1 MSLGAVVDAADRASR
16 RIVVTGSAGF
26 LGWHTRVRLS
36 TSDGV
41 EVVPIDRAAFSGPAL
56 EVAVAHADAVLHLAG
71 INRGSPD
78 DVRDGN
84 VVLADRLTHALTT
97 TNSSARVVFA
107 GSRQADLAGAA
118 ETPYGVG
125 KRRAAQRIAEA
136 AARAGRT
143 CAEVRLPN
151 LYGEHGRPGYN
162 SFVATFAHR
171 IAAGEEPTV
180 TGDRLIPLLHV
191 QDAVADLIAA
201 AVDHDPPPLIRP
213 GHVSDLRIS
222 WVRDR
227 LARFREVYARG
238 EIPALADAV
247 DVSLFNTLRA
257 AWWDQGRRT
266 IPAAPHR
273 DPRGSFVEVLRQH
286 GGAGQTSFSTTVP
299 GITRGDHFHVR
310 KIERFQVVSG
320 RAVIRL
326 RRVGTDE
333 LVEIPVDGERP
344 VAVDMPTLWTHSITN
359 TGDGDLLTIFWISE
373 PFDPVDPDT
382 YPERVLR

>member
-1 MSLGAVVDAADRASR
+1 MSPGSTGDAAGRAPR

-36 TSDGV
+36 TSDLV
-41 EVVPIDRAAFSGPAL
+41 EAVPIDRSAFSGPAL
-56 EVAVAHADAVLHLAG
+56 ETAVAHADAVLHLAG
-71 INRGSPD
+71 VNRGSPD

-84 VVLADRLTHALTT
+84 VALADRLSHALAT
-97 TNSSARVVFA
+97 TNSRARVVVA
-107 GSRQADLAGAA
+107 GSLQADLTGAA
-118 ETPYGVG
+118 QTPYGVG
-125 KRRAAQRIAEA
+125 KRRAAQRLAEA
-136 AARAGRT
+136 AVRAGRT

-151 LYGEHGRPGYN
+151 LYGEHGRPDYN

-180 TGDRLIPLLHV
+180 TGDRSIPLLHV

-201 AVDHDPPPLIRP
+201 ATDPDPSPLIRP
-213 GHVSDLRIS
+213 DHASDLRIS

-227 LARFREVYARG
+227 LAGFREVYARG
-238 EIPALADAV
+238 EIPALPDAV
-247 DVSLFNTLRA
+247 DVALFNTLRA

-266 IPAAPHR
+266 IAATPHR

-286 GGAGQTSFSTTVP
+286 GGPGQTSFSTTAP
-299 GITRGDHFHVR
+299 GITRGDHFHLR

-359 TGDGDLLTIFWISE
+359 TGDDDLFTIFWISE
-373 PFDPVDPDT
+373 PFDPADPDT